1 MVGVSGL
8 LDFFLNRCP
17 SCGLAATT
25 VCARCWYVLNDVGA
39 QSERPRGLFVGSVEP
54 FIQRGLYLWDDTS
67 DSASSILRDVIL
79 ASKGTPSPAL
89 TNLWAHEF
97 HRRGMIDGLFS
108 SRRDWIVVTPPGRNG
123 SGENDHAGALA
134 KAFVEMSDGR
144 LSLRRSLFEHRKD
157 SNREN
162 SSTSQK
168 LKSKKERSKIA
179 FRISGMDPWRLDR
192 APGFL
197 FIDDVI
203 VTGATARAAWIALG
217 RPRAFESWAIAL
229 RGRQDRSGSIADKMD
244 LRARDF
250 AGLTESRG
258 LLGIY

>member
-25 VCARCWYVLNDVGA
+25 ICARCWYVLNDVGA
-39 QSERPRGLFVGSVEP
+39 RSERPRGLFVGSVEP
-54 FIQRGLYLWDDTS
+54 FTQRGLYRWEDDS
-67 DSASSILRDVIL
+67 DTASTILRDVIL
-79 ASKGTPSPAL
+79 ASKGSPSEAL

-123 SGENDHAGALA
+123 FGENDHAGSLA
-134 KAFVEMSDGR
+134 KAFVARSDGR
-144 LSLRRSLFEHRKD
+144 LILRQSLFERRRESDRKK
-157 SNREN
+157 
-162 SSTSQK
+162 SSSSQK
-168 LKSKKERSKIA
+168 LKTKTERSEIT
-179 FRISGMDPWRLDR
+179 FRISGGEGSRLDR
-192 APGFL
+192 VPGFI

-217 RPRAFESWAIAL
+217 RPRAFESWAVAL
-229 RGRQDRSGSIADKMD
+229 RGRPVDKSASTD
-244 LRARDF
+244 
-250 AGLTESRG
+250 
-258 LLGIY
+258 